1 MLNASTSSDPNGP
14 DSGILVR
21 WDFDGNGVWD
31 TDWSL
36 TKTVAHRFEEPGS
49 HTVRLEIMDGQGL
62 MANMTREVFV
72 EPVRFLG
79 VEIPLAVALLSGA
92 AILIAVVSVLSLRW
106 IRRRRELNALRFG
119 TQVQGER

>member
-92 AILIAVVSVLSLRW
+92 AILIAVVSVLSFRW
-106 IRRRRELNALRFG
+106 IRRRREFDALRFG
-119 TQVQGER
+119 TQVRGKR